1 MSMRGLMLKKLNQR
15 HSITGFLVL
24 LYVTA
29 VLLLVLYSQVNQS
42 WNILAFGLFLA
53 MCGSLI
59 SLITLFKWEESIRE
73 SLKKAL
79 SSVAKTDHVPET
91 SFPEKNP
98 SYNFLEMTA
107 ALSESQA
114 KHLELIAELNKSN
127 DQLHR
132 LEVEKNQFQQRIDD
146 IYREFNS
153 YKSSTEEELERKT
166 VLLTEYQETI
176 NQQREVIKRKQ
187 DQIIEHESKIH
198 DLNYEVKT
206 LVQLADYDKVTSR
219 SIEGKTVSETDV
231 TYEISP
237 NQEED
242 SDFFPMLDNQVKTP
256 EEAAAQLKRCVDI
269 AQKIT
274 GATHFNT
281 ESSRFKDLPIDN
293 FALDMRRLFDSLR
306 SENVCTVVVYS
317 QKENK
322 ILFANNQAKSLLG
335 WGVDKFVQN
344 FQEIIQ
350 EGDQEWKKGISQLAT
365 SSESRVRLLL
375 KTKTNQ
381 NLLVHC
387 HLGII
392 PRGTFRNHII
402 GVLYPA

>member
-1 MSMRGLMLKKLNQR
+1 MLKKLNQR
-15 HSITGFLVL
+15 HSITGFVIL
-24 LYVTA
+24 LYVTT
-29 VLLLVLYSQVNQS
+29 VLLMTLYNKTTQG
-42 WNILAFGLFLA
+42 WNTLAFDLFLG
-53 MCGSLI
+53 MCGSLA
-59 SLITLFKWEESIRE
+59 SLLVLLKWENSIRE
-73 SLKKAL
+73 SLKRVLTPLTTKEDL
-79 SSVAKTDHVPET
+79 SETVLLSPE
-91 SFPEKNP
+91 SQP
-98 SYNFLEMTA
+98 YNFLEMTA

-114 KHLELIAELNKSN
+114 KHLELIGELNKSN

-176 NQQREVIKRKQ
+176 NQQREVLKRKQ

-206 LVQLADYDKVTSR
+206 LLQLADYDKETVR
-219 SIEGKTVSETDV
+219 SKEGTIVSETSLVHD
-231 TYEISP
+231 IQMDQD
-237 NQEED
+237 ND
-242 SDFFPMLDNQVKTP
+242 SEYFPMLDNQVKTP
-256 EEAAAQLKRCVDI
+256 EEASAQLKRCVDI
-269 AQKIT
+269 AQKIS

-281 ESSRFKDLPIDN
+281 ETSRFKDLPIDN
-293 FALDMRRLFDSLR
+293 VALDMRRLFDSLR
-306 SENVCTVVVYS
+306 SENVCTVIVYS

-335 WGVDKFVQN
+335 WSVERFVQN
-344 FQEIIQ
+344 FQEIIY

-365 SSESRVRLLL
+365 FPESRVRLLL
-375 KTKTNQ
+375 KTKSSQ

-402 GVLYPA
+402 GILYPA

>member
-1 MSMRGLMLKKLNQR
+1 MLKKLNQR
-15 HSITGFLVL
+15 HSITGFLIL

-29 VLLLVLYSQVNQS
+29 VLLLVLYSQVAQNWS
-42 WNILAFGLFLA
+42 FLAFGLFLA
-53 MCGSLI
+53 MCGSLA
-59 SLITLFKWEESIRE
+59 SLIVLLKWEDSIRD
-73 SLKKAL
+73 SLKGLA
-79 SSVAKTDHVPET
+79 SVTRNNPVTEN
-91 SFPEKNP
+91 SFPKENQT
-98 SYNFLEMTA
+98 YNFLEMTA

-114 KHLELIAELNKSN
+114 KHLELIAELNKGN

-153 YKSSTEEELERKT
+153 YKASTEEELERKT

-187 DQIIEHESKIH
+187 DQIIEHETKIH

-206 LVQLADYDKVTSR
+206 LLQLAEYDKEASR
-219 SIEGKTVSETDV
+219 SLEGKTVNETAA
-231 TYEISP
+231 TYDIQPS
-237 NQEED
+237 QEEEA
-242 SDFFPMLDNQVKTP
+242 DFFPMLDNQVKTP
-256 EEAAAQLKRCVDI
+256 EEASAQLKRCVDI

-274 GATHFNT
+274 GATHFNN

-335 WGVDKFVQN
+335 WSVDKFVQN

-350 EGDQEWKKGISQLAT
+350 EGDQEWRKGIGQLGT
-365 SSESRVRLLL
+365 TSESRVRLLL
-375 KTKTNQ
+375 KTKANQ

-402 GVLYPA
+402 GVLYRT